1 MSLAERLRKKAVL
14 VESITVDG
22 DKYLVT
28 GKSKRERSALM
39 AKCRSKKTGI
49 TDFDRLEVMLLES
62 CVSDEEG
69 NKASA
74 SEWDAAP
81 AHITGPL
88 IDKIRR
94 VCGMDR
100 EDLEESDP
108 KDLDSTES

>member
-14 VESITVDG
+14 VESIVVDG

-28 GKSKRERSALM
+28 GKSKRDRSALM
-39 AKCRSKKTGI
+39 AKCRSKKTGV
-49 TDFDRLEVMLLES
+49 TDFDRLEVMLLEA
-62 CVSDEEG
+62 CVSDENG
-69 NKASA
+69 NKASSA
-74 SEWDAAP
+74 DWDATP

-100 EDLEESDP
+100 DDLEETDP
-108 KDLDSTES
+108 KDLDSTEN